1 MAPKYKLF
9 YFPIRVIAEPIRFI
23 LAYVGAEYEDIRVEW
38 ADWPSL
44 KPDTP
49 YGTLPV
55 LEVDGKKLGQSIPI
69 CRYLAKQ
76 YGLLAENDWDNA
88 QIDAAVDA
96 IDDLRWSI
104 KEFFFETN
112 ESRKKNLKEKLIK
125 ETVPFHYAKLEA
137 MVKNNGGYL
146 AGGKLTWGDLYFTT
160 MQELFDHDLEFEI
173 TRDYPHLATLRN
185 KVVNIPS
192 IKSWIEKRP
201 KTDR

>member
-1 MAPKYKLF
+1 MAPKYKLL
-9 YFPIRVIAEPIRFI
+9 YFPFRVIAEPIRFI
-23 LAYVGAEYEDIRVEW
+23 LAYVGADYEDVRIEFS
-38 ADWPSL
+38 DWPPL

-49 YGTLPV
+49 YGTMPV

-96 IDDLRWSI
+96 INDLRMSI
-104 KEFFFETN
+104 KNFYFEENGST
-112 ESRKKNLKEKLIK
+112 KNNMKEKLMK
-125 ETVPFHYAKLEA
+125 EAVPFYYKKLEE

-146 AGGKLTWGDLYFTT
+146 AGGKLTWGDLYLTT
-160 MQELFDHDLEFEI
+160 MLELFDHDLECEI
-173 TRDYPHLATLRN
+173 TKDYPHLATLRN

-192 IKSWIEKRP
+192 IKTWIEKRP
-201 KTDR
+201 KSER